1 MTSNNDE
8 FRANATECRRM
19 ADATK
24 NPGDKKR
31 WLQMAQSWL
40 RMITPPRQTAGER
53 FDTAERAE
61 GTHQRKSG
69 ASH

>member
-1 MTSNNDE
+1 MTNNNDE
-8 FRANATECRRM
+8 FRANATECQRM

-24 NPGDKKR
+24 NPGDRKR

-40 RMITPPRQTAGER
+40 RMIKPPRQSDGER
-53 FDTAERAE
+53 FDAAERSE
-61 GTHQRKSG
+61 GTHQRKSD